1 MINYL
6 MVDLGTGNSRVA
18 LVSSAGKIVD
28 LISSENTYYPDPLYA
43 NAQYFDPDE
52 WQTRILNACKTL
64 MERHGDV
71 RISAISS
78 AGARQTI
85 VLIDKDGKAFYS
97 LPNIDNRGQEY
108 MEHLS
113 QVRQMGH

>member
-43 NAQYFDPDE
+43 NARQRFLVF
-52 WQTRILNACKTL
+52 ILIII
-64 MERHGDV
+64 G
-71 RISAISS
+71 
-78 AGARQTI
+78 
-85 VLIDKDGKAFYS
+85 F
-97 LPNIDNRGQEY
+97 
-108 MEHLS
+108 
-113 QVRQMGH
+113 QMYPPKIQ